1 VNLLLSVLLVKP
13 LGLVGV
19 AIGTLIPIAAVSWLV
34 IFPVACQRVDVSVA
48 SAFRHAVWP
57 ALWPA
62 LVTTGCLFLTR
73 GISSG
78 TLLAVMLQAGG
89 AGLLYLALFFLI
101 AVGRRD
107 RSQYAGKFME
117 VIARRGRLAP
127 AA

>member
-1 VNLLLSVLLVKP
+1 MKP

-19 AIGTLIPIAAVSWLV
+19 ALGTLMPIAAVSGLV
-34 IFPVACQRVDVSVA
+34 IFPVACQRVDVSVP
-48 SAFRHAVWP
+48 SALRHAVWP

-62 LVTTGCLFLTR
+62 LVMTACLVLTR
-73 GISSG
+73 RFSSG
-78 TLLAVMLQAGG
+78 TLLAVMLEAGG

-107 RSQYAGKFME
+107 RSQYAAKFME
-117 VIARRGRLAP
+117 VVARRGRLAP